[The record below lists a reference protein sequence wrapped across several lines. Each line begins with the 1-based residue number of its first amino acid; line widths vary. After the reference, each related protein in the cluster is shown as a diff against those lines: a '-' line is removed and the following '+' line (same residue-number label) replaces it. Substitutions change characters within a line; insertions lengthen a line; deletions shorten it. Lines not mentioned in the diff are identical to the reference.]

1 MGMNV
6 DFLSGLIAEL
16 AMENGRV
23 MLPRLGV
30 FVTELAPASFS
41 DKGFTLH
48 PPYRRIV
55 FRESQGDGS
64 LLYERY
70 AQKSGLSLNNAQNE
84 VLAQVD
90 YLVDCLNQD
99 GYVELSRLGKLKKT
113 LSGSILFVQ
122 DENLDVSGELVAL
135 GPISLK
141 SQLPHKFSM
150 QASREASAREVLQ
163 PAPAPASASAPAAEP
178 VPASTPEPTP
188 EPEVV
193 EEEPEEL
200 EELIPR
206 GVITGYVEEEEE
218 NTHSSGWIVVLV
230 LLLLTALFFALFYVG
245 VFFYPELLDRILYNE
260 TQLELLKYFNK

>member
-70 AQKSGLSLNNAQNE
+70 AKKSGLSLNNAQNE

-141 SQLPHKFSM
+141 SQLPHKF
-150 QASREASAREVLQ
+150 
-163 PAPAPASASAPAAEP
+163 PAASASLE
-178 VPASTPEPTP
+178 SIQE

-193 EEEPEEL
+193 EEATETEAAELNGPEETEEL

-218 NTHSSGWIVVLV
+218 NTHSSGWIVFLV

>member
-141 SQLPHKFSM
+141 SQLPHKFS
-150 QASREASAREVLQ
+150 A
-163 PAPAPASASAPAAEP
+163 APASPNP
-178 VPASTPEPTP
+178 VQVVPVEVEEAKDSVVVEQVN
-188 EPEVV
+188 EPEEINEP
-193 EEEPEEL
+193 EETEEL

>member
-141 SQLPHKFSM
+141 SQLPHKF
-150 QASREASAREVLQ
+150 
-163 PAPAPASASAPAAEP
+163 PAASASSNP
-178 VPASTPEPTP
+178 VQVVPVEVEEAKDSVVVEQVN
-188 EPEVV
+188 EPEEINEP
-193 EEEPEEL
+193 EETEEL

-218 NTHSSGWIVVLV
+218 NTHSSGWIVFLV